1 MVKKLRYGNTNI
13 FFVQGTGGGLLV
25 DTDFAGTLPAFYRAI
40 KEQGVGMR
48 EITHVLA
55 THYHPDHIGLI
66 SELMGWGVKLLLM
79 DTQKAH
85 VHFADG
91 IFEREKGL
99 RYEPIEE
106 GRAVLLRC
114 GESRAFLENLGIAG
128 EIISTP
134 SHSADSVV
142 LMLDEGIC
150 IAGDLEPYEYL
161 AAYGE
166 NAPLQRDW
174 ARVMHDHP
182 RIIYYAHANEKALRQ
197 EFCGRRELPVK
208 GKRRPP
214 GTALTRCSGRF
225 CAVFTGFQ
233 AARPRLHGRTRRSG

>member
-1 MVKKLRYGNTNI
+1 MSGLAVKKLRYGNTNT

-66 SELMGWGVKLLLM
+66 SELMGQGVQLLLM

-91 IFEREKGL
+91 IFRREKGL

-106 GRAVLLRC
+106 RRAVLLRC
-114 GESRAFLENLGIAG
+114 GESRAFLAQLGIAG

-134 SHSADSVV
+134 SHSADSVT
-142 LMLDEGIC
+142 LILDQGIC

-161 AAYGE
+161 CAYGE
-166 NAPLQRDW
+166 NIRLKQDW
-174 ARVMHDHP
+174 ELVMRHRP
-182 RIIYYAHANEKALRQ
+182 RIIYYAHANERIW
-197 EFCGRRELPVK
+197 
-208 GKRRPP
+208 RPA
-214 GTALTRCSGRF
+214 GSEIAD
-225 CAVFTGFQ
+225 A
-233 AARPRLHGRTRRSG
+233 